1 MDMNEGLKLLTEV
14 VARFSDV
21 SVEKPS
27 VLVKWGEE
35 EIACH
40 RTLLRS
46 KCPELLEKIEGGYC
60 LDEDMEQELNHNMIS
75 VLYFVYTD
83 IVKFWNENK
92 FGLVCVAISY
102 DLLKLANEASKI
114 IMDDK

>member
-1 MDMNEGLKLLTEV
+1 MNEGLKLLTEV

-60 LDEDMEQELNHNMIS
+60 LDEDMEQELNHNMILVFS
-75 VLYFVYTD
+75 ILSTLIKSSFGMSTSLAWFVLLSPMIFY
-83 IVKFWNENK
+83 
-92 FGLVCVAISY
+92 S
-102 DLLKLANEASKI
+102 LLMKHPK
-114 IMDDK
+114 